1 MGYFAFTLSFSS
13 NIDGLL
19 KEAAFINGKW
29 IHSTKTFDVYNP
41 FDGNLIAKVPNLGE
55 VECEEAIDAAYEVK
69 DDSKEFLKILISL
82 LLNYEPMNIFYYNVG
97 VSNMALDNG

>member
-1 MGYFAFTLSFSS
+1 MFDFIFKRYLKMLIRTIFRLYFSCYIIFS

-29 IHSTKTFDVYNP
+29 IHSTKTFDVFNP

-69 DDSKEFLKILISL
+69 KIL
-82 LLNYEPMNIFYYNVG
+82 NNF
-97 VSNMALDNG
+97 